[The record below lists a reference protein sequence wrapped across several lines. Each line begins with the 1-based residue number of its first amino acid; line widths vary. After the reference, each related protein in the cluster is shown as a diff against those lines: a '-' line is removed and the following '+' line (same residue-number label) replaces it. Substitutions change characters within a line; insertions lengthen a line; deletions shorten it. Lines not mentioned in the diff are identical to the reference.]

1 MNVEV
6 FFLFQMVE
14 ISSNIDILVSEG
26 KFCRTGQLVS
36 GLISKHCVYF
46 SMVVGY
52 LWKAVLLQSRAE
64 ENKTNYELH
73 LTSISCGHIMS
84 YQYLLAPCKKTF
96 VSKPSFASL
105 QGSCWRNSCQLIPLQ
120 RKTNRFPATCH
131 KNLESSCLRS
141 QKASEK
147 RSSILP
153 KSIFSQSY
161 KKEQDR
167 HFKKKTSPMCPFNQT
182 KMFKKRPEGIVPNHF
197 PVMIGSFSQSHL
209 CPSCAARWHGVVPGF
224 HRTIGATNHQDLGE
238 CPQQFGPSVPFVGNE
253 ETKRPSEMS
262 RKWGKHLMVLFDF
275 PPKFKGW
282 NKSWNFLVVLL
293 ETCP

>member
-36 GLISKHCVYF
+36 RLISKHCVYF

-120 RKTNRFPATCH
+120 RKTNRFPATC
-131 KNLESSCLRS
+131 LS
-141 QKASEK
+141 QKFGIFLLA
-147 RSSILP
+147 LP
-153 KSIFSQSY
+153 KSVR
-161 KKEQDR
+161 KKIINSPQIHLFPKLQKGTR
-167 HFKKKTSPMCPFNQT
+167 PTFQKKTSPMCLFNQT
-182 KMFKKRPEGIVPNHF
+182 KMFKKRPEGI
-197 PVMIGSFSQSHL
+197 
-209 CPSCAARWHGVVPGF
+209 
-224 HRTIGATNHQDLGE
+224 
-238 CPQQFGPSVPFVGNE
+238 
-253 ETKRPSEMS
+253 RPRS
-262 RKWGKHLMVLFDF
+262 L
-275 PPKFKGW
+275 
-282 NKSWNFLVVLL
+282 
-293 ETCP
+293 T